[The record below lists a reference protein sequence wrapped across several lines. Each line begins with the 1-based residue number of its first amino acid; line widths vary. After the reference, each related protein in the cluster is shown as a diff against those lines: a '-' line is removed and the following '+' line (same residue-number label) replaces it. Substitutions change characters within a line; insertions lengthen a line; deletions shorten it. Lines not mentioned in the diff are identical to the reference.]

1 MGYGEIITELE
12 TGGKQKMLDKLIR
25 FEEVCLTI
33 GTPTGLG
40 FLLLIALVIV
50 AAIGYGVAKR

>member
-1 MGYGEIITELE
+1 
-12 TGGKQKMLDKLIR
+12 MLDKLI
-25 FEEVCLTI
+25 EYEQVCLTI

-40 FLLLIALVIV
+40 FLLLIALFVL